1 MHEADW
7 LSALLLAA
15 GLSVD
20 SCLVALAYGVG
31 AGSARLRGALTIAA
45 VFGSIQG
52 ALLALG
58 WVVGAPIAAAFSRY
72 DHWIAFVVLAAIG
85 VRTIRDGEAEDA
97 AKSEG
102 VPSLGKL
109 ALAGVAT
116 SIDALAAGFGM
127 SLGDSHFARPV
138 LLTTAMTALGC
149 ALCFASGRAVGAR
162 FERVAHW
169 IAGLVLIALGASVL
183 VEHLR
188 GGS

>member
-1 MHEADW
+1 MHQADW
-7 LSALLLAA
+7 LSSLFLAA

-45 VFGSIQG
+45 VFGTIQG
-52 ALLALG
+52 ALLGLG
-58 WVVGAPIAAAFSRY
+58 WVVGAPIAAAFSSY
-72 DHWIAFVVLAAIG
+72 DHWIAFLVLAAIG
-85 VRTIRDGEAEDA
+85 VRTLRDGEAEGEA
-97 AKSEG
+97 ESKG
-102 VPSLGKL
+102 VPPLGKL

-127 SLGDSHFARPV
+127 SLGESHFERPV

-149 ALCFASGRAVGAR
+149 ALCFASGQAIGAR

-169 IAGLVLIALGASVL
+169 IAGLILIALGVSML
-183 VEHLR
+183 VEHL
-188 GGS
+188 GAGS